1 VLGRLIKASA
11 VVIGVGLFATGC
23 AVTPVKMGSAAI
35 VGNDRISLA
44 TLDTEAANLSQA
56 AKKYPGVVTLTP
68 TQVTQ
73 ATLTWLIR
81 FQVQEE
87 LARQAGITVSPAQ
100 AVTALNNVIKSASAS
115 AQEQGLTN
123 VTQELILAA
132 SGVPPS
138 TSGELG
144 RYEAITNMYLTMAGG
159 NTTAAG
165 NKLDKAE
172 CQAAKALNIQVNPQF
187 GQLDYTGLQVVS
199 LPSPVSAPAGPK
211 ASASPVATAP
221 ACLSSSPPA
230 RGWHPGCSA
239 GRPGRRCAPPSWSWL
254 PGAIPSCPPSTRRG
268 SGTGWPRSP
277 RPTRT
282 GLPCGCPCRAPIR
295 RFRPGPG

>member
-1 VLGRLIKASA
+1 VLRRLIKASA

-56 AKKYPGVVTLTP
+56 AKNYPGVVTLTP

-81 FQVQEE
+81 YQVQEE
-87 LARQAGITVSPAQ
+87 LALQAGITVSPAQ
-100 AVTALNNVIKSASAS
+100 EVAALNSAVSSAKSSAE
-115 AQEQGLTN
+115 QQGLTH

-138 TSGELG
+138 TSAELG
-144 RYEAITNMYLTMAGG
+144 RYEAITNMYLARSGG
-159 NTTAAG
+159 DTTAAG
-165 NKLDKAE
+165 NKLDQAE

-199 LPSPVSAPAGPK
+199 APSSVSAPAGPK
-211 ASASPVATAP
+211 ATASPIATAP
-221 ACLSSSPPA
+221 AC
-230 RGWHPGCSA
+230 
-239 GRPGRRCAPPSWSWL
+239 
-254 PGAIPSCPPSTRRG
+254 
-268 SGTGWPRSP
+268 
-277 RPTRT
+277 
-282 GLPCGCPCRAPIR
+282 
-295 RFRPGPG
+295 